1 MTATHMK
8 ARRCFLIGRSM
19 RSYLDGA
26 ARSWYV
32 SGIVLRP
39 QLIGPTDTCACAD
52 CRFMK
57 KNTLEKLRDAL
68 VHGYSDFDWL
78 FAFGQVRRPHRLTSV
93 ELVFQ
98 RDDFGSDVTTGG
110 RGFLESV
117 IGGESGYHVR
127 MSGHEDPQADP
138 RDLRSWCL
146 SMRAIVFIRL
156 AVLPAL

>member
-1 MTATHMK
+1 MIATHLK

-57 KNTLEKLRDAL
+57 KSTLEKLRDAL

-98 RDDFGSDVTTGG
+98 RDDFGSDVTAGG
-110 RGFLESV
+110 RAVFWKTSLAAKV
-117 IGGESGYHVR
+117 AIGSG
-127 MSGHEDPQADP
+127 
-138 RDLRSWCL
+138 
-146 SMRAIVFIRL
+146 
-156 AVLPAL
+156 